1 MAGLLRF
8 LLFVAF
14 KLLKESY
21 IAWAVCAIAG
31 AGWLGLGSG
40 RGAHLFLDEVHAVRV
55 RQPARTGQ

>member
-40 RGAHLFLDEVHAVRV
+40 RGAHLFLDEVHAVWV
-55 RQPARTGQ
+55 S

>member
-8 LLFVAF
+8 LLLVAF

-31 AGWLGLGSG
+31 AGWLGLGGSG

-55 RQPARTGQ
+55 S